1 MLDLDVKTLIELKST
16 IYKLLDDIDKEI
28 ERIYTYEDDN
38 FTIKM
43 NCEIE
48 INIDNVLED
57 FYIFFLNHHILI
69 PIIKGFD
76 PRLWYQT
83 KEKNLVY

>member
-38 FTIKM
+38 FKIKM
-43 NCEIE
+43 NIEIE
-48 INIDNVLED
+48 INEDNVLED
-57 FYIFFLNHHILI
+57 FYIFF
-69 PIIKGFD
+69 KRF
-76 PRLWYQT
+76 
-83 KEKNLVY
+83 

>member
-38 FTIKM
+38 FKIKM
-43 NCEIE
+43 NIKIE
-48 INIDNVLED
+48 INEDNVLED
-57 FYIFFLNHHILI
+57 LYIYF
-69 PIIKGFD
+69 
-76 PRLWYQT
+76 
-83 KEKNLVY
+83 

>member
-1 MLDLDVKTLIELKST
+1 MLDLEVKTLIELKST

-43 NCEIE
+43 NCETE

-57 FYIFFLNHHILI
+57 FYIFF
-69 PIIKGFD
+69 
-76 PRLWYQT
+76 
-83 KEKNLVY
+83 

>member
-1 MLDLDVKTLIELKST
+1 MLDLDVKTLIELKSP

-57 FYIFFLNHHILI
+57 FYIFF
-69 PIIKGFD
+69 
-76 PRLWYQT
+76 
-83 KEKNLVY
+83 

>member
-28 ERIYTYEDDN
+28 ERIYTFEDDN

-57 FYIFFLNHHILI
+57 FYIYF
-69 PIIKGFD
+69 
-76 PRLWYQT
+76 
-83 KEKNLVY
+83 

>member
-28 ERIYTYEDDN
+28 ERKYTYEDDN

-57 FYIFFLNHHILI
+57 FYIFF
-69 PIIKGFD
+69 
-76 PRLWYQT
+76 
-83 KEKNLVY
+83 

>member
-1 MLDLDVKTLIELKST
+1 MLDLDIKTLIELKST

-43 NCEIE
+43 DCDIE

-57 FYIFFLNHHILI
+57 FYIFF
-69 PIIKGFD
+69 
-76 PRLWYQT
+76 
-83 KEKNLVY
+83 

>member
-57 FYIFFLNHHILI
+57 FYIFF
-69 PIIKGFD
+69 
-76 PRLWYQT
+76 
-83 KEKNLVY
+83 

>member
-38 FTIKM
+38 FKIKM
-43 NCEIE
+43 NIKIE
-48 INIDNVLED
+48 INEDNVLED
-57 FYIFFLNHHILI
+57 FYIFF
-69 PIIKGFD
+69 
-76 PRLWYQT
+76 
-83 KEKNLVY
+83 

>member
-1 MLDLDVKTLIELKST
+1 MLDLDIKTLIELKST
-16 IYKLLDDIDKEI
+16 IYKLLDDINEEI

-48 INIDNVLED
+48 INIDNVLEA
-57 FYIFFLNHHILI
+57 FYIFF
-69 PIIKGFD
+69 
-76 PRLWYQT
+76 
-83 KEKNLVY
+83 

>member
-38 FTIKM
+38 FKIKM
-43 NCEIE
+43 NIEIE
-48 INIDNVLED
+48 INEDNVLED
-57 FYIFFLNHHILI
+57 LYIYF
-69 PIIKGFD
+69 
-76 PRLWYQT
+76 
-83 KEKNLVY
+83 